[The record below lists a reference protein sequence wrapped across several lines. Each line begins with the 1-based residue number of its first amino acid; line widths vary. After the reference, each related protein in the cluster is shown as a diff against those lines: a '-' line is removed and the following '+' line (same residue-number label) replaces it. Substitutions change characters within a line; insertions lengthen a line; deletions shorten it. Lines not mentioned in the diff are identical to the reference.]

1 MVGNSNQILVDL
13 VVHLFEIEH
22 YQVGYFQQFINHRIV
37 TTNKTVG
44 VQTGMNPAFLCPCK
58 ELRQKI
64 NLEREKIKELVTD
77 ISHQTKTPL
86 TNIELYTQLLQEQNL
101 DETSKFL
108 ADEIQKQALKLEFL
122 IQSLIKTSR
131 LETGTLQFNPKSNS
145 INNLIAKA
153 VDQAEKKALKKNI
166 TVICGKESTT
176 AIFDLKWTVEALF
189 NIIDNAVKY
198 TNENGTITI
207 SVKSYELFA
216 CISIQDNGIGIAEE
230 EQEKIF
236 GRFNRGSNVSE
247 TEGTGIGLYLSREI
261 IEKQGGYIHLQ
272 SKLGEGSIFEI
283 YLPK

>member
-1 MVGNSNQILVDL
+1 MMFNNKKLLDRLDQMLEDGINGTFAETSYDESRLSS
-13 VVHLFEIEH
+13 IESKW
-22 YQVGYFQQFINHRIV
+22 YRYL
-37 TTNKTVG
+37 TSSK
-44 VQTGMNPAFLCPCK
+44 LSS
-58 ELRQKI
+58 QKI

-198 TNENGTITI
+198 TNENGAITI

>member
-1 MVGNSNQILVDL
+1 MFNNKKLLDRLDQMLEDGINGTFTETSYDESRLSS
-13 VVHLFEIEH
+13 IESKW
-22 YQVGYFQQFINHRIV
+22 YRYL
-37 TTNKTVG
+37 TSSK
-44 VQTGMNPAFLCPCK
+44 LSS
-58 ELRQKI
+58 QKI
-64 NLEREKIKELVTD
+64 NLEQEKIKELVTD

-131 LETGTLQFNPKSNS
+131 LETGTLQFNPKANS

-166 TVICGKESTT
+166 TVICEKESTT

-272 SKLGEGSIFEI
+272 SKLGKGSIFEI

>member
-1 MVGNSNQILVDL
+1 M
-13 VVHLFEIEH
+13 
-22 YQVGYFQQFINHRIV
+22 
-37 TTNKTVG
+37 
-44 VQTGMNPAFLCPCK
+44 
-58 ELRQKI
+58 
-64 NLEREKIKELVTD
+64 
-77 ISHQTKTPL
+77 
-86 TNIELYTQLLQEQNL
+86 
-101 DETSKFL
+101 
-108 ADEIQKQALKLEFL
+108 
-122 IQSLIKTSR
+122 
-131 LETGTLQFNPKSNS
+131 
-145 INNLIAKA
+145 
-153 VDQAEKKALKKNI
+153 
-166 TVICGKESTT
+166 
-176 AIFDLKWTVEALF
+176 KWTVEALF

-272 SKLGEGSIFEI
+272 SKLGKGSIFEI

>member
-1 MVGNSNQILVDL
+1 MMFNNKKLLDRLDQMLEDGINGTFTETSYDESRLSS
-13 VVHLFEIEH
+13 IESKW
-22 YQVGYFQQFINHRIV
+22 YRYL
-37 TTNKTVG
+37 TSSK
-44 VQTGMNPAFLCPCK
+44 LSS
-58 ELRQKI
+58 QKI

-153 VDQAEKKALKKNI
+153 VDQAEKRALKKNI
-166 TVICGKESTT
+166 TVICSKESTT

-216 CISIQDNGIGIAEE
+216 CISILDNGIGIAEE

>member
-1 MVGNSNQILVDL
+1 MMFNNKKLLDRLDQMLEDGINGTFTETSYDESRLSS
-13 VVHLFEIEH
+13 IESKW
-22 YQVGYFQQFINHRIV
+22 YRYL
-37 TTNKTVG
+37 TSSK
-44 VQTGMNPAFLCPCK
+44 LSS
-58 ELRQKI
+58 QKI

-153 VDQAEKKALKKNI
+153 VDQAEKRALKKNI
-166 TVICGKESTT
+166 TVIYGKESTT

>member
-1 MVGNSNQILVDL
+1 MMFNNKKLLDRLDQMLEDGINGTFTETSYDESRLSS
-13 VVHLFEIEH
+13 IESKW
-22 YQVGYFQQFINHRIV
+22 YRYL
-37 TTNKTVG
+37 TSSK
-44 VQTGMNPAFLCPCK
+44 LSS
-58 ELRQKI
+58 QKI

-153 VDQAEKKALKKNI
+153 VDQAEKRALKKNI
-166 TVICGKESTT
+166 TVICSKESTT

>member
-1 MVGNSNQILVDL
+1 MMFNNKKLLDRLDQMLEDGINGTFTETSYDESRLSS
-13 VVHLFEIEH
+13 IESKW
-22 YQVGYFQQFINHRIV
+22 YRYL
-37 TTNKTVG
+37 TSSK
-44 VQTGMNPAFLCPCK
+44 LSS
-58 ELRQKI
+58 QKI

-153 VDQAEKKALKKNI
+153 VDQAEKKVLKKNI

>member
-1 MVGNSNQILVDL
+1 MMFNNKKLLDRLDQMLEDGINGTFTETSYDESRLSS
-13 VVHLFEIEH
+13 IESKW
-22 YQVGYFQQFINHRIV
+22 YRYL
-37 TTNKTVG
+37 TSSK
-44 VQTGMNPAFLCPCK
+44 LSS
-58 ELRQKI
+58 QKI

-166 TVICGKESTT
+166 TVIYGKESTT

>member
-1 MVGNSNQILVDL
+1 MMFNNKKLLDRLDQMLEDGINGTFTETSYDESRLSS
-13 VVHLFEIEH
+13 IESKW
-22 YQVGYFQQFINHRIV
+22 YRYL
-37 TTNKTVG
+37 TSSK
-44 VQTGMNPAFLCPCK
+44 LSS
-58 ELRQKI
+58 QKI

-153 VDQAEKKALKKNI
+153 VDQAEKRALKKNI
-166 TVICGKESTT
+166 TVIGGKESTT

>member
-1 MVGNSNQILVDL
+1 MMFNNKKLLDRLDQMLEDGINGTFTETSYDESRLSS
-13 VVHLFEIEH
+13 IESKW
-22 YQVGYFQQFINHRIV
+22 YRYL
-37 TTNKTVG
+37 TSSK
-44 VQTGMNPAFLCPCK
+44 LSS
-58 ELRQKI
+58 QKI

-166 TVICGKESTT
+166 TVIFGKESTT

-198 TNENGTITI
+198 TNENGAITI

>member
-1 MVGNSNQILVDL
+1 M
-13 VVHLFEIEH
+13 
-22 YQVGYFQQFINHRIV
+22 
-37 TTNKTVG
+37 
-44 VQTGMNPAFLCPCK
+44 
-58 ELRQKI
+58 
-64 NLEREKIKELVTD
+64 
-77 ISHQTKTPL
+77 
-86 TNIELYTQLLQEQNL
+86 
-101 DETSKFL
+101 
-108 ADEIQKQALKLEFL
+108 
-122 IQSLIKTSR
+122 
-131 LETGTLQFNPKSNS
+131 QFNPKSNS

>member
-1 MVGNSNQILVDL
+1 M
-13 VVHLFEIEH
+13 
-22 YQVGYFQQFINHRIV
+22 
-37 TTNKTVG
+37 
-44 VQTGMNPAFLCPCK
+44 
-58 ELRQKI
+58 
-64 NLEREKIKELVTD
+64 
-77 ISHQTKTPL
+77 
-86 TNIELYTQLLQEQNL
+86 
-101 DETSKFL
+101 
-108 ADEIQKQALKLEFL
+108 EFL

-153 VDQAEKKALKKNI
+153 VDQAEKRALKKNI

>member
-1 MVGNSNQILVDL
+1 MMFNNKKLLDRLDQMLEDGINGTFTETSYDESRLSS
-13 VVHLFEIEH
+13 IESKW
-22 YQVGYFQQFINHRIV
+22 YRYL
-37 TTNKTVG
+37 TSSK
-44 VQTGMNPAFLCPCK
+44 LSS
-58 ELRQKI
+58 QKI

-166 TVICGKESTT
+166 TVICGNESTT

>member
-1 MVGNSNQILVDL
+1 MMFNNKKLLDRLDQMLEDGINGTFTETSYDESRLSS
-13 VVHLFEIEH
+13 IESKW
-22 YQVGYFQQFINHRIV
+22 YRYL
-37 TTNKTVG
+37 TSSK
-44 VQTGMNPAFLCPCK
+44 LSS
-58 ELRQKI
+58 QKI

-86 TNIELYTQLLQEQNL
+86 TNIELCTQLLQEQNL

-153 VDQAEKKALKKNI
+153 VDQAEKRALKKNI
-166 TVICGKESTT
+166 TVICSKESTT

>member
-1 MVGNSNQILVDL
+1 MMFNNKKLLDRLDQMLEDGINGTFTETSYDESRLSS
-13 VVHLFEIEH
+13 IESKW
-22 YQVGYFQQFINHRIV
+22 YRYL
-37 TTNKTVG
+37 TSSK
-44 VQTGMNPAFLCPCK
+44 LSS
-58 ELRQKI
+58 QKI
-64 NLEREKIKELVTD
+64 NLEREKIKEIVTD

-153 VDQAEKKALKKNI
+153 VDQAEKRALKKNI
-166 TVICGKESTT
+166 TVICSKESTT

>member
-1 MVGNSNQILVDL
+1 MMFNNKKLLDRLDQMLEDGINGTFTETSYDESRLSS
-13 VVHLFEIEH
+13 IESKW
-22 YQVGYFQQFINHRIV
+22 YQYL
-37 TTNKTVG
+37 TSSK
-44 VQTGMNPAFLCPCK
+44 LSS
-58 ELRQKI
+58 QKI

-153 VDQAEKKALKKNI
+153 VDQAEKRALKKNI
-166 TVICGKESTT
+166 TVICSKESTT

>member
-1 MVGNSNQILVDL
+1 MMFNNKKLLDRLDHMLEDGINGTFTETSYDESRLSS
-13 VVHLFEIEH
+13 IESKW
-22 YQVGYFQQFINHRIV
+22 YRYL
-37 TTNKTVG
+37 TSSK
-44 VQTGMNPAFLCPCK
+44 LSS
-58 ELRQKI
+58 QKI

-153 VDQAEKKALKKNI
+153 VDQAEKRALKKNI
-166 TVICGKESTT
+166 TVICSKESTT

>member
-1 MVGNSNQILVDL
+1 MMFNNKKLLDRLDQMLEDGINGTFTETSYDESRLSS
-13 VVHLFEIEH
+13 IESKW
-22 YQVGYFQQFINHRIV
+22 YRYL
-37 TTNKTVG
+37 TSSK
-44 VQTGMNPAFLCPCK
+44 LSS
-58 ELRQKI
+58 QKI

-153 VDQAEKKALKKNI
+153 VDQAEKRALKKNI
-166 TVICGKESTT
+166 TVICSKESTT

-272 SKLGEGSIFEI
+272 SKLGESSIFEI